1 MRCVAAAIF
10 NEFGEPIGGVSV
22 SGPTVRVTP
31 ERLAEIGPLVRDA
44 AAEVTQDDRRRQADL
59 TKPPTSA
66 LLADTSKTSSRIASP
81 TPQAVRMMPAM
92 KMRLAR
98 S

>member
-31 ERLAEIGPLVRDA
+31 ERLAEIGPLVREA
-44 AAEVTQDDRRRQADL
+44 AAEITRMIGGLSTPSSQGRAGASGSLFDVTA
-59 TKPPTSA
+59 
-66 LLADTSKTSSRIASP
+66 
-81 TPQAVRMMPAM
+81 
-92 KMRLAR
+92 AR
-98 S
+98 SP